1 MRRTIRHCSRPICS
15 PTTTGTSC
23 IGAAATT
30 TSTASVVRRSSGA
43 AAAAI
48 GGSTRVLL
56 QGKGH
61 NFEKISNAFDP
72 QNDYMSED
80 LAKTFGTDDVGDATT
95 LQEVEEMHEGDLAI
109 RVKELQARHN
119 PALYAFCFYPS
130 VDIVH
135 LLMDLNILPSSRPEV
150 AAAQWLADP
159 RTILRQP
166 RVLPEVLG
174 HDRWKVLEPQLLEL
188 ANDLNEVSPLVRSL
202 KRRKMPA
209 KEWLPFLRQLAVDQL
224 VGSDR
229 SFLPSMELSVCNGRL
244 PKHFGLPK
252 NSSKECVDIATELF
266 MGAACEAGVLKIGT
280 TASHIRRLNNIP
292 SSYAG
297 QKLLMVAMSANGRR
311 ELDWEARTN
320 GALNEAV
327 IERRKTYLPPV
338 EKDLEALAS
347 GQTATGLDDDEE
359 ADDDDDEDGVEGE
372 DGVVAKKPVSDD
384 EDMPIMDG
392 KMSEGGS
399 TEDDVVKDGPVDE
412 TSSGFIDPSAGKSS
426 RVSSYFAGAGD
437 RTAKK
442 LALHRNE
449 AARKNARRGAKGEK
463 QMLQMVSQSIN
474 KRKEGVRGARG
485 VIDTAKSNKKT
496 NKVV

>member
-1 MRRTIRHCSRPICS
+1 
-15 PTTTGTSC
+15 
-23 IGAAATT
+23 
-30 TSTASVVRRSSGA
+30 
-43 AAAAI
+43 
-48 GGSTRVLL
+48 
-56 QGKGH
+56 
-61 NFEKISNAFDP
+61 
-72 QNDYMSED
+72 MSED
-80 LAKTFGTDDVGDATT
+80 LAKTFGTDDVGDSTT

-202 KRRKMPA
+202 KRRKLPA

-244 PKHFGLPK
+244 PASFGLPK

-320 GALNEAV
+320 GALTEAV
-327 IERRKTYLPPV
+327 IEWRKIYLPQV

-347 GQTATGLDDDEE
+347 GQTATGLDDDEDAE
-359 ADDDDDEDGVEGE
+359 DDDDEDGVEGE

-392 KMSEGGS
+392 KMTDPSSGE
-399 TEDDVVKDGPVDE
+399 EVVKDGPVDE
-412 TSSGFIDPSAGKSS
+412 TGSGFIDPSSGKSS

-474 KRKEGVRGARG
+474 KRKEGVRGSVRG
-485 VIDTAKSNKKT
+485 VFDSTNNKSNKKT
-496 NKVV
+496 TSKGANKAL